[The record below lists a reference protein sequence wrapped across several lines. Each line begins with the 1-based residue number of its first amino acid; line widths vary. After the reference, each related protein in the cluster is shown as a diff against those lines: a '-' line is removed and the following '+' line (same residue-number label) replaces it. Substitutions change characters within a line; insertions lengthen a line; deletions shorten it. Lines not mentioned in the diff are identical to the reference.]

1 MQTKAEDI
9 LTTVYCLQQL
19 PNEDVKNIKFLIAGM
34 ILASD
39 KVEKPYKLVLEN
51 KEFVWKE
58 RWEYWIE

>member
-9 LTTVYCLQQL
+9 LTTVYCVQQL
-19 PNEDVKNIKFLIAGM
+19 PKEDVKNIEFLIAGM
-34 ILASD
+34 ILARD

-58 RWEYWIE
+58 M